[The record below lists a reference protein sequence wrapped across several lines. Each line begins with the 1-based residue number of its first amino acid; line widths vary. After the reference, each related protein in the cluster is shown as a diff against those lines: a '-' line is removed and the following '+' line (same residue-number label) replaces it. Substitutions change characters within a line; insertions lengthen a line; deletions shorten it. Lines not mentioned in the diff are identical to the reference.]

1 MLVRMRTIVN
11 DSVHVQVEIVCVECV
26 LCVRV
31 KDSNLDSIL
40 FECVSV
46 YINAAHER
54 IWVQIHEVEHSNRM
68 CDVNKRV

>member
-1 MLVRMRTIVN
+1 MLVRMRAVVN
-11 DSVHVQVEIVCVECV
+11 DSVHVQVEIVCCV
-26 LCVRV
+26 FVFVCV

-54 IWVQIHEVEHSNRM
+54 IWVQIHELEHSNRM
-68 CDVNKRV
+68 YDVNKRV